1 MNRVA
6 KISIISGAVAGTI
19 GSAALAVKHIKRKAH
34 RDGFNTAVEIQLDAA
49 DRLIN
54 VVNAEVDKII
64 SRYNNLVDEYNR
76 LAEDY
81 CNLLDDYNE

>member
-34 RDGFNTAVEIQLDAA
+34 RDGGP
-49 DRLIN
+49 
-54 VVNAEVDKII
+54 
-64 SRYNNLVDEYNR
+64 
-76 LAEDY
+76 
-81 CNLLDDYNE
+81 